1 MSRVEPNL
9 SVVPNLVRNGSRL
22 IDDVLRGRV
31 ENWRAANKRFVLLR
45 ILLVIATCGSLYGAT
60 MGSYAPSWGETR
72 VLQMCYSAL
81 KVPFL
86 LLVTFLISLP
96 SFYVANSM
104 IGLHADFGRALRA
117 LITTQAALTIVLAGV
132 APFTMLVYAS
142 GCSYDQALA
151 FNAGMFGL
159 ASVSVQ
165 VLLRRLY
172 RPLIQRDP
180 RHRWMV
186 FAWIVIYSFV
196 GIQMGWVLRPF
207 IGSLHQATTFFR
219 EGAWGN
225 AYLVVLE
232 LISRLL

>member
-1 MSRVEPNL
+1 
-9 SVVPNLVRNGSRL
+9 
-22 IDDVLRGRV
+22 
-31 ENWRAANKRFVLLR
+31 
-45 ILLVIATCGSLYGAT
+45 
-60 MGSYAPSWGETR
+60 
-72 VLQMCYSAL
+72 
-81 KVPFL
+81 
-86 LLVTFLISLP
+86 
-96 SFYVANSM
+96 M

-142 GCSYDQALA
+142 GCGYDQALA

-232 LISRLL
+232 LVARLL

>member
-1 MSRVEPNL
+1 
-9 SVVPNLVRNGSRL
+9 
-22 IDDVLRGRV
+22 
-31 ENWRAANKRFVLLR
+31 
-45 ILLVIATCGSLYGAT
+45 
-60 MGSYAPSWGETR
+60 
-72 VLQMCYSAL
+72 MCYSAL

-117 LITTQAALTIVLAGV
+117 LMTTQAALTIVLAGF
-132 APFTMLVYAS
+132 APFTMLVYVS

-207 IGSLHQATTFFR
+207 IGSLNQATTFFR